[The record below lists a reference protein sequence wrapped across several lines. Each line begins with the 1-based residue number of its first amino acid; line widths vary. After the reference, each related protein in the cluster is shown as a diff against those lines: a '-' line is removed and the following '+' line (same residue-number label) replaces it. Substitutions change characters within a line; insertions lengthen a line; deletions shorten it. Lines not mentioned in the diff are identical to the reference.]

1 MTQIRV
7 RVRVWIGIGIGI
19 GPALREQRRVLTK
32 DSAEI
37 LGELDKIGARVD
49 PIVQVRD

>member
-7 RVRVWIGIGIGI
+7 RVRVWIGIGI